1 MIIECTPEKKL
12 FPADKADELDFMVCT
27 YRAIDPSVLPEWC
40 TSPVFKAKGVML
52 PYTRGATVRLEGSSW
67 DKPKDGEQ
75 PTFCVESSSWEI
87 ADTKDSLFRFLM
99 DLDGCDKETAARI
112 VNSAAAN
119 SPMSNLDIDA
129 APFSK
134 AIKSPAFSK
143 KISTAYAV
151 RRSKREE
158 FFFLLA
164 RAPKDVPA
172 SVCAEA
178 AVAAP
183 SIADLQMHPFR
194 YCIEGLLP
202 YSMVKKLAKEFGVS
216 YQSPEGIQAAVI
228 DVLKQVEGSS
238 LTRVYGEDSPS
249 GNTYCT
255 VHDCR
260 RKTANLVGLLESDH
274 LIMDAIKQVIDDGHC
289 VAVKGKYLYRAATCD
304 AEYGIA
310 GEIIR
315 LLDYKPEQRDYKE
328 DIYCLE
334 NIKKIR
340 LAPEQRNAV
349 KVSLSNA
356 VTLLIGGPGT
366 GKTTIEQVI
375 IEVYQKYHTDN
386 VLLVAPTGKAARRM
400 SESCGLPA
408 STVHK
413 ALGVS
418 AGPEVLESSVI
429 LDAGL
434 ILVDEASMLDA
445 QTCFAL
451 FKAIKTGTQVV
462 IVGDTNQLPSVGAG
476 NVLYELI
483 ESQVVPIAQL
493 ETVYRQKAGSTI
505 AVNCARIKRGATNL
519 EYSDSFILEVATS
532 QEDAVEKVMA
542 AYDEEL
548 ARGLTADDICL
559 LSPYRRSTPTGVN
572 QMNPILQKKFIAPG
586 TESIS
591 YGRKKFFL
599 GDKVMCMT
607 NTDDVANG
615 DTGYIT
621 AIKGGRFT
629 VDFGDG
635 RVVEYAKS
643 ALRNFDLAYAISI
656 HKSQGAEFKT
666 CIIVLMDEHASMLK
680 RNLIYTAVSRAKQKV
695 FLISTLNALETAIHS
710 EDVTRRLSLLGTIL
724 RENMSCPET

>member
-1 MIIECTPEKKL
+1 MIIECTPERKL
-12 FPADKADELDFMVCT
+12 FPSDKADELDFMVCA
-27 YRAIDPSVLPEWC
+27 YRAKDPSILPGQC
-40 TSPVFKAKGVML
+40 KSFVFKAKGVML
-52 PYTRGATVRLEGSSW
+52 PYTKGASVCLEGSIW
-67 DKPKDGEQ
+67 DTSKDE
-75 PTFCVESSSWEI
+75 PTFCVESSSWSI
-87 ADTKDSLFRFLM
+87 PDTKESLYRFLM
-99 DLDGCDKETAARI
+99 DLDGCDTESAARI
-112 VNSAAAN
+112 VNMTAPN
-119 SPMSNLDIDA
+119 MPMSNLDIDMR
-129 APFSK
+129 PFEK
-134 AIKSPAFSK
+134 AIKSPSLAK
-143 KISTAYAV
+143 KASTAYAI
-151 RRSKREE
+151 RRTKRNE
-158 FFFLLA
+158 FFFLLS
-164 RAPKDVPA
+164 RTTKDVPPTA
-172 SVCAEA
+172 CAEA
-178 AVAAP
+178 AVVAP
-183 SIADLQMHPFR
+183 SVADLQMHPFR

-202 YSMVKKLAKEFGVS
+202 YSLAKKIAKEFGVS
-216 YQSPEGIQAAVI
+216 YQSPEGIKAAVV
-228 DVLKQVEGSS
+228 DVLKQSEGSS
-238 LTRVYGEDSPS
+238 TTRVYGEDTPS
-249 GNTYCT
+249 GNTYCPVQT
-255 VHDCR
+255 CR
-260 RKTANLVGLLESDH
+260 LKTANMVGLLESDPK
-274 LIMDAIKQVIDDGHC
+274 IMAAIKEVIDDGC
-289 VAVKGKYLYRAATCD
+289 CIAVKGKYLYRAATCD

-310 GEIIR
+310 EEVLR
-315 LLDYKPEQRDYKE
+315 LLDYKPRQRDYKE

-334 NIKKIR
+334 NIKHIR

-375 IEVYQKYHTDN
+375 IEVYQKYNKDN

-418 AGPEVLESSVI
+418 AGPEVLESSTI

-483 ESQVVPIAQL
+483 ESHVVPIAQL

-519 EYSDSFILEVATS
+519 EYSDTFILEIATS

-599 GDKVMCMT
+599 GDKVMCMA
-607 NTDDVANG
+607 NGDDVANG

-621 AIKGGRFT
+621 SIKGGCFT

-635 RVVEYAKS
+635 RTVEYAKS

-680 RNLIYTAVSRAKQKV
+680 RNLIYTGISRAKQKI
-695 FLISTLNALETAIHS
+695 FLISTMNALETAIRT
-710 EDVTRRLSLLGTIL
+710 EDVTKRLSLLGAIL
-724 RENMSCPET
+724 AENTPKGKN

>member
-1 MIIECTPEKKL
+1 MTIECTPERKV
-12 FPADKADELDFMVCT
+12 FPSDKADELDFMVCT
-27 YRAIDPSVLPEWC
+27 YRATDSSVLPEWC
-40 TSPVFKAKGVML
+40 TSPIFKAKGVML
-52 PYTRGATVRLEGSSW
+52 PYTRGASVCLEGSTW
-67 DKPKDGEQ
+67 DTSKDE
-75 PTFCVESSSWEI
+75 PTFCVESSRWNMP
-87 ADTKDSLFRFLM
+87 DTKESLFRFLM
-99 DLDGCDKETAARI
+99 DLDGCDKECAARI
-112 VNSAAAN
+112 VNLSMTNA
-119 SPMSNLDIDA
+119 PMSNLDIDME
-129 APFSK
+129 PFEK
-134 AIKSPAFSK
+134 AIKSPSLAK
-143 KISTAYAV
+143 KVSEAYAI
-151 RRSKREE
+151 RRAKRDE
-158 FFFLLA
+158 FFFLLS
-164 RAPKDVPA
+164 RASKDVSP
-172 SVCAEA
+172 SVCATA

-183 SIADLQMHPFR
+183 SVADLQMHSLR

-202 YSMVKKLAKEFGVS
+202 YTLAKKIAKEFGVS
-216 YQSPEGIQAAVI
+216 YQSLEGIKAAVI
-228 DVLKQVEGSS
+228 DVLKQSEGSS
-238 LTRVYGEDSPS
+238 TTRIYGEDTPS
-249 GNTYCT
+249 GNTYCPVQT
-255 VHDCR
+255 CR
-260 RKTANLVGLLESDH
+260 LKTANMVGLLESDPK
-274 LIMDAIKQVIDDGHC
+274 IMAAIKGVIDDGYC

-310 GEIIR
+310 EEVIR
-315 LLDYKPEQRDYKE
+315 LLDYKPVQRDYKD

-334 NIKKIR
+334 NIKHIR

-375 IEVYQKYHTDN
+375 IEVYKKYNKDN

-418 AGPEVLESSVI
+418 AGPEVLKSATV

-451 FKAIKTGTQVV
+451 FKAIKAGTQVV

-483 ESQVVPIAQL
+483 ESHVVPIAQL

-519 EYSDSFILEVATS
+519 EYSDTFVLEIATS

-572 QMNPILQKKFIAPG
+572 QMNPILQKKFIAPE
-586 TESIS
+586 TASIS

-607 NTDDVANG
+607 NGDDVANG

-621 AIKGGRFT
+621 EIKGGRFT

-635 RVVEYAKS
+635 RTVEYAKS

-695 FLISTLNALETAIHS
+695 FLISTVNALETAIQT

-724 RENMSCPET
+724 QENMPTKIS